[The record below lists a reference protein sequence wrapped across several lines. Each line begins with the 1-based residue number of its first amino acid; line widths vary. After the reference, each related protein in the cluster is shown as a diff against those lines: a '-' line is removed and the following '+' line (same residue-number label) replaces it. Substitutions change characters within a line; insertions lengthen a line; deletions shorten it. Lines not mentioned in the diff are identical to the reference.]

1 MQRDGLAGV
10 LSIRTLTRL
19 SLGPL
24 AVNAAHAA
32 PGETPKQ
39 PGRSGFLPCGVN
51 AISYKS
57 NLHAGEG
64 SKSRIHELGAADS
77 ESCPPYN
84 G

>member
-1 MQRDGLAGV
+1 MQRDDLAGV

-32 PGETPKQ
+32 PGDIPKQ
-39 PGRSGFLPCGVN
+39 PGRSGFLPCG
-51 AISYKS
+51 YKS

-64 SKSRIHELGAADS
+64 SKSHIHDLGAADS
-77 ESCPPYN
+77 ESRPPYN